1 MPTPTIKQLSE
12 FRQHSSA
19 LVKEIAESST
29 PLLLTQNGKAAAV
42 VVSPDMWENM
52 NKSLTMMR
60 LLTILDNQHPE
71 TDVPFD
77 EVMDDI
83 GNIVDSHGQ

>member
-1 MPTPTIKQLSE
+1 MPTPTIKPLSE
-12 FRQHSSA
+12 FRQQSSA

-29 PLLLTQNGKAAAV
+29 PLLLTQNGKPAAV
-42 VVSPDMWENM
+42 VVSPDMWANM
-52 NKSLTMMR
+52 TGSLTMMR
-60 LLTILDNQHPE
+60 LLTILDNQPSE

-83 GNIVDSHGQ
+83 DNLVDSHGR

>member
-1 MPTPTIKQLSE
+1 MATPTIVPLSE

-19 LVKEIAESST
+19 MVKEVSESST

-60 LLTILDNQHPE
+60 LLTTLDNQPAE
-71 TDVPFD
+71 TDIPFD

-83 GNIVDSHGQ
+83 GNMVDSHGQ

>member
-19 LVKEIAESST
+19 LVKEVAESST

-42 VVSPDMWENM
+42 VVSLDMWETM

-60 LLTILDNQHPE
+60 LLTILDNQPPE
-71 TDVPFD
+71 TDLPFD
-77 EVMDDI
+77 GVMDDI
-83 GNIVDSHGQ
+83 DAMLDSYGQ